1 MEQGDELYSHD
12 SGIGSAMV
20 THTDSEYKVSYKGTK
35 FFFINPNFLIPAILA
50 I

>member
-20 THTDSEYKVSYKGTK
+20 THTDSEYKVSYKELNSFHKPK
-35 FFFINPNFLIPAILA
+35 FSNVENL
-50 I
+50 